1 MSKSVTFIVR
11 TFMDTDRPSALLK
24 EPNTWLLSR
33 HWVKARIRLYHELT
47 LKSILNQSFQ
57 DFRILVLC
65 GQRHKET
72 TQKIKWHPRVEVC
85 YDEGRAVYE
94 SIQTDYL
101 SVTRIDSDD
110 LMHRDVMAEV
120 RDNQI
125 HTNGRACL
133 VFNKCLSWRIPD
145 RLLSIHHRNTPPTF
159 THIFPKSIYHN
170 WSLLYKQHFLSHG
183 RACRNG
189 RKELSKNRYCIVKH
203 WLGNCRIRHGQP
215 LHVMSEEE
223 RQTVAKKYPQW
234 VVLDR
239 EKIKE
244 ILKDF
249 AVDEK
254 WIK

>member
-1 MSKSVTFIVR
+1 MNKSVTFIIR
-11 TFMDTDRPSALLK
+11 TFLDTDRATQTL
-24 EPNTWLLSR
+24 TR

-65 GQRHKET
+65 GQRHRET
-72 TQKIKWHPRVEVC
+72 TRNAKWHPRLEIC
-85 YDEGRAVYE
+85 YDGGRAIYE
-94 SIQTDYL
+94 SINTDYL

-110 LMHRDVMAEV
+110 LMHRDAMAEV

-133 VFNKCLSWRIPD
+133 IFNKCLSWRIPD
-145 RLLSIHHRNTPPTF
+145 RLMSVHYRDAPPTF

-170 WSLLYKQHFLSHG
+170 WPLLYSQHFLSHG
-183 RACRNG
+183 RACRGVRRN
-189 RKELSKNRYCIVKH
+189 LSKHKFCIVKH

-223 RQTVAKKYPQW
+223 RQTAAKKYPQW

-244 ILKDF
+244 TLKDF